1 MLTEELNY
9 ELPEN
14 LIAQEPASTRDESRL
29 MVMSL
34 GNDELADKRFGDII
48 DYLSAG
54 DCLVLNNTKV
64 LSARFFGHRQSGAKL
79 EGLMLDETENGDWE
93 VMLKNARKVKAGES
107 IVLSDI
113 NGADHCMATAIE
125 RTDEGTWLIRVESE
139 AGTNDVL
146 DEIGYAPLPPY
157 IKRDA
162 DKGLAAMDL
171 KRYQT
176 VYAKKPGAVA
186 APTAGL
192 HFSNDLLARI
202 EQKGVKLVYVTL
214 HVGAGT
220 FKPVTAENLD
230 DHNMHS
236 ERYSVSEKTAGVIN
250 GCIEGGGRVIAV
262 GTTTVRTLESVAN
275 GRKVEAGDGRTRI
288 FIQPGFEFQVVDA
301 MVTNFHLPKSTLLA
315 LVGAMAGLDKIM
327 KAYEHAIEQRYR
339 FYSYGDAMLII

>member
-79 EGLMLDETENGDWE
+79 EGLMLDETESGEWE

-113 NGADHCMATAIE
+113 NGSDYCTATAIE
-125 RTDEGTWLIRVESE
+125 RTEEGTWLIRVESE
-139 AGTNDVL
+139 AGTKDVL

-162 DKGLAAMDL
+162 DKGVAAMDL
-171 KRYQT
+171 QRYQT
-176 VYAKKPGAVA
+176 VYAQKAGAVA

-192 HFSNDLLARI
+192 H
-202 EQKGVKLVYVTL
+202 
-214 HVGAGT
+214 
-220 FKPVTAENLD
+220 
-230 DHNMHS
+230 
-236 ERYSVSEKTAGVIN
+236 
-250 GCIEGGGRVIAV
+250 
-262 GTTTVRTLESVAN
+262 
-275 GRKVEAGDGRTRI
+275 
-288 FIQPGFEFQVVDA
+288 
-301 MVTNFHLPKSTLLA
+301 
-315 LVGAMAGLDKIM
+315 
-327 KAYEHAIEQRYR
+327 
-339 FYSYGDAMLII
+339 